1 MTNRSVNFSFLAD
14 ITPDLDLLH
23 CFAYQ
28 AEMYLHLDPNT
39 SLIKL
44 RQFGELL
51 AQEIAARNG
60 ESIDPDESQEMLLRR
75 LSTNGILKQKSSNL
89 FHDIRRDGNKANHP
103 RIDGNKAIQCGLS
116 DYDRALRRLKDAHQL
131 ACWFYNTHKDECDLN
146 TFIMPPDPAIEWEK
160 TAQILDDIK
169 AVNQALAN
177 KLAEKELQLNEL
189 STAEINERAAIT
201 RQLGEIK
208 ELKQLLTQ
216 ELIEKDGISNRLKEL
231 EQQAIQMTSTQKQST
246 IVRSHKQEE
255 KIISVIELGALE
267 IGTVL
272 RDRYEILSQIGV
284 GSFGIAYIAKDRESP
299 SHKSFVIKQFNQI
312 NIDAIDMKIAREG
325 FDREARFLEQL
336 KHDCIPTLYAQFEEK
351 GQFYIVQSLVE
362 GIPLSQELKY
372 GEKKDEEYIKAL
384 LINVLTPL
392 EYVHKQDIIHR
403 DLKPA
408 NLIRR
413 NDGGISLIDFGSVK
427 ELVNKPT
434 SEIGTIIGT
443 LDYMSGEQAIGQA
456 KLSSD
461 VYAVG
466 KIAIQSATGMYP
478 SELETDRDLNPIWQ
492 YLAPE
497 ISPELKNILSQMVE
511 YNFSKRYEN
520 ATEALQA
527 VTSLNKE
534 EKAKVKLLK
543 EQAAAKAEA
552 ERLKKQATADAETEY
567 LKKQATADA
576 ETEYLKKQ
584 ATAESLKIIGALVSF
599 IIIGIGIKSWDYL
612 TKTKI
617 SSNTIT
623 VGILTSPADYRELG
637 DYLRKELVPANYFDY
652 LQGKQVGII
661 IEGDRSLSYQ
671 EVKKRLA
678 AKKWDI
684 VFARS
689 PMISRFSQKQS
700 YSYLA
705 GMFPDKATYKS
716 GIFVKANSPIRSIND
731 IKSNTVVAL
740 GDFGSASK
748 FYMPTYDLYG
758 KTFSAKIARSES
770 PMSMVAQGK
779 AEVGV
784 AAIGDEFK
792 PNNSEFRII
801 HTSRDIPGSG
811 VYLSPQ
817 LASQHEQMKQVLLAA
832 SKKITKKVNY
842 GDVPEPNY
850 TEFDKIIDRVD
861 SMIECVNFDK
871 TPTNLFCDRSA
882 NRSNK

>member
-23 CFAYQ
+23 CFAHQ

-60 ESIDPDESQEMLLRR
+60 ESTDPDESQEMLLRR

-131 ACWFYNTHKDECDLN
+131 ACWFYNTHKEECDLN
-146 TFIMPPDPAIEWEK
+146 TFTIPPDPAIEWEK
-160 TAQILDDIK
+160 TAQILDDTK
-169 AVNQALAN
+169 AVNQSLAN

-189 STAEINERAAIT
+189 STAEINERAAID

-208 ELKQLLTQ
+208 ELKQLLAQ
-216 ELIEKDGISNRLKEL
+216 ELIEKDDISNRLKEL

-246 IVRSHKQEE
+246 IMRSHKQEE
-255 KIISVIELGALE
+255 KILSVIELGALE

-312 NIDAIDMKIAREG
+312 NIAAIDMKIAREG

-427 ELVNKPT
+427 ELMNKPT

-466 KIAIQSATGMYP
+466 KIAIQAATGIYP
-478 SELETDRDLNPIWQ
+478 SELKTDRDINPIWQ

-527 VTSLNKE
+527 VTSLKKE
-534 EKAKVKLLK
+534 EQAKV
-543 EQAAAKAEA
+543 
-552 ERLKKQATADAETEY
+552 ERLKKQAAADAETER
-567 LKKQATADA
+567 
-576 ETEYLKKQ
+576 LKKQ

-617 SSNTIT
+617 SSSTIT
-623 VGILTSPADYRELG
+623 VGILTSPADYREFG
-637 DYLRKELVPANYFDY
+637 DYLRRELVPANYFDY

-661 IEGDRSLSYQ
+661 IEGDKSLSYQ

-705 GMFPDKATYKS
+705 GMFPGSPNYQS

-731 IKSNTVVAL
+731 INSNTVVAL
-740 GDFGSASK
+740 GDFNSASG
-748 FYMPTYDLYG
+748 FYMPAYDLYG
-758 KTFSAKIARSES
+758 KTFSAKIARGES
-770 PMSMVAQGK
+770 PMSMVLQGK
-779 AEVGV
+779 AEVGA
-784 AAIGDEFK
+784 AAIGDK
-792 PNNSEFRII
+792 LKSNNSEFRII
-801 HTSRDIPGSG
+801 HTSRNIPGSG

-850 TEFDKIIDRVD
+850 TEFDKITDRVD
-861 SMIECVNFDK
+861 SIIECVDFDK
-871 TPTNLFCDRSA
+871 TPTHLFCDRSA
-882 NRSNK
+882 TRSNK

>member
-60 ESIDPDESQEMLLRR
+60 ESTDPDESQEILLRR

-103 RIDGNKAIQCGLS
+103 RLDGNKAVQCGLS

-146 TFIMPPDPAIEWEK
+146 TFTIPPDPAIEWEK
-160 TAQILDDIK
+160 TVQILDDTK
-169 AVNQALAN
+169 AVNQSLAN

-189 STAEINERAAIT
+189 STTEINERAAID

-208 ELKQLLTQ
+208 ELTQLLAQ
-216 ELIEKDGISNRLKEL
+216 ELIEKDDISNRLKEL

-246 IVRSHKQEE
+246 LLRSHLQEE
-255 KIISVIELGALE
+255 KIISAIELGALE

-312 NIDAIDMKIAREG
+312 NIAAIDMKIAREG

-427 ELVNKPT
+427 ELMNKPT
-434 SEIGTIIGT
+434 SEIGTTIGT
-443 LDYMSGEQAIGQA
+443 LGYMPSEQAIGQA

-466 KIAIQSATGMYP
+466 KIAIQAATGVYP
-478 SELETDRDLNPIWQ
+478 SELENDRDINPIWQ

-497 ISPELKNILSQMVE
+497 ISPELKDVLSKMVE
-511 YNFSKRYEN
+511 YNFATRYSS
-520 ATEALQA
+520 ATETLKALEQK
-527 VTSLNKE
+527 TSTPE
-534 EKAKVKLLK
+534 LLPEVPSPDGLK
-543 EQAAAKAEA
+543 DRPIKNEIADEGT
-552 ERLKKQATADAETEY
+552 RLDY
-567 LKKQATADA
+567 P
-576 ETEYLKKQ
+576 
-584 ATAESLKIIGALVSF
+584 KIIGTLVGLM
-599 IIIGIGIKSWDYL
+599 IIGIGIKSWDYL

-617 SSNTIT
+617 SSSTIT
-623 VGILTSPADYRELG
+623 VGILTSPADYREFG

-661 IEGDRSLSYQ
+661 IEGDKSLSYQ
-671 EVKKRLA
+671 EVKRRLA

-705 GMFPDKATYKS
+705 GMFPGSPNYQS

-731 IKSNTVVAL
+731 INSNTVVAL
-740 GDFGSASK
+740 GDFNSASG
-748 FYMPTYDLYG
+748 FYMPAYDLYG
-758 KTFSAKIARSES
+758 KTFSAKIARGES
-770 PMSMVAQGK
+770 PMSMVLQGK
-779 AEVGV
+779 AEVGA
-784 AAIGDEFK
+784 AAIGDK
-792 PNNSEFRII
+792 LKSNNSEFRII
-801 HTSRDIPGSG
+801 HTSRNIPGSG

-850 TEFDKIIDRVD
+850 TEFDKITDRVD
-861 SMIECVNFDK
+861 SMLECVDFEK
-871 TPTNLFCDRSA
+871 TPIHLFCDRSA

>member
-23 CFAYQ
+23 CFAQQ
-28 AEMYLHLDPNT
+28 AEIYLHLDPNT
-39 SLIKL
+39 CLIKI

-60 ESIDPDESQEMLLRR
+60 ESVKPGESQELLLRR
-75 LSTNGILKQKSSNL
+75 LSMKGIITRSSNL
-89 FHDIRRDGNKANHP
+89 FHDIR
-103 RIDGNKAIQCGLS
+103 IDGNKAIHHGLR
-116 DYDRALRRLKDAHQL
+116 DYDRALERLKDAHQL
-131 ACWFYNTHKDECDLN
+131 ACWFYNTHRDERELN
-146 TFIMPPDPAIEWEK
+146 KFTLPPDPAIEWQK
-160 TAQILDDIK
+160 NAQILDTTK
-169 AVNQALAN
+169 AVNQE
-177 KLAEKELQLNEL
+177 LAEKLAQKEIQLNKL
-189 STAEINERAAIT
+189 STVEINERDAID

-208 ELKQLLTQ
+208 ELKQLLEQ
-216 ELIEKDGISNRLKEL
+216 ELIEKEGISNRLKEL
-231 EQQAIQMTSTQKQST
+231 EQQAIQMTPTQKHST
-246 IVRSHKQEE
+246 IVRSHQQEE

-272 RDRYEILSQIGV
+272 RDRYEILSQIGT

-299 SHKSFVIKQFNQI
+299 RQKSCVIKQFNQI
-312 NIDAIDMKIAREG
+312 NIADNDMKTAREG

-336 KHDCIPTLYAQFEEK
+336 KHDCIPTFYAQFEEK
-351 GQFYIVQSLVE
+351 RQFYIVQSLVE
-362 GIPLSQELKY
+362 GVPLSQELKA
-372 GEKKDEEYIKAL
+372 GEKKDEQYIKEL
-384 LINVLTPL
+384 LINILTPL

-403 DLKPA
+403 DLKPD

-413 NDGGISLIDFGSVK
+413 NDGKVSLIDFGAVK
-427 ELVNKPT
+427 ESVNQPT
-434 SEIGTIIGT
+434 SRAGTTIGTPG
-443 LDYMSGEQAIGQA
+443 YMPSEQAIGQA
-456 KLSSD
+456 TLSSD
-461 VYAVG
+461 IYAVG
-466 KIAIQSATGMYP
+466 KIAIQAATGVDP
-478 SELETDRDLNPIWQ
+478 SELESDRDTGDPIWQ

-497 ISPELKNILSQMVE
+497 ISLELKEILNKMVK
-511 YNFSKRYEN
+511 YNFSARYSS
-520 ATEALQA
+520 A
-527 VTSLNKE
+527 
-534 EKAKVKLLK
+534 
-543 EQAAAKAEA
+543 
-552 ERLKKQATADAETEY
+552 AET
-567 LKKQATADA
+567 LKA
-576 ETEYLKKQ
+576 LKTNPPPPR
-584 ATAESLKIIGALVSF
+584 ALDYSKIIGTLVGL
-599 IIIGIGIKSWDYL
+599 IIIGIGIKSWGYL

-617 SSNTIT
+617 SSSTIT

-684 VFARS
+684 IFARS

-700 YSYLA
+700 YLYLA

-731 IKSNTVVAL
+731 IKLNTVVAL

-748 FYMPTYDLYG
+748 FYMPAYDLYG
-758 KTFSAKIARSES
+758 KTFSAKIADSEL
-770 PMSMVAQGK
+770 PISMVEQGK

-784 AAIGDEFK
+784 AAIGDGIN
-792 PNNSEFRII
+792 PNNPEFRII
-801 HTSRDIPGSG
+801 HASRDIPGSG

-817 LASQHEQMKQVLLAA
+817 LASQHQQIKQVLLAA

-861 SMIECVNFDK
+861 SIIECVDFDK
-871 TPTNLFCDRSA
+871 TPTHLFCDKSA
-882 NRSNK
+882 NRSSK

>member
-23 CFAYQ
+23 CFAHQ

-60 ESIDPDESQEMLLRR
+60 ESTDPDESQEMLLRR

-146 TFIMPPDPAIEWEK
+146 TFTIPPDPAIEWEK
-160 TAQILDDIK
+160 TAQVLDDIK

-177 KLAEKELQLNEL
+177 KLVEKELQLNEL
-189 STAEINERAAIT
+189 STAEINERAAIDSLSLRDASRT
-201 RQLGEIK
+201 ETLRERQLGEIK
-208 ELKQLLTQ
+208 ELKQLLAQ
-216 ELIEKDGISNRLKEL
+216 ELIEKDDISNRLKEL
-231 EQQAIQMTSTQKQST
+231 EQQAIQMTYTQKQST
-246 IVRSHKQEE
+246 IVRSHQQEE
-255 KIISVIELGALE
+255 KIISVIELGALA

-299 SHKSFVIKQFNQI
+299 SHKNFVIKQFNQI
-312 NIDAIDMKIAREG
+312 NIAAIDLKIAREG
-325 FDREARFLEQL
+325 FDREARSLEQL

-351 GQFYIVQSLVE
+351 GKFYIVQSLVE

-427 ELVNKPT
+427 ELMNKPT

-466 KIAIQSATGMYP
+466 KIAIQAATGIYP
-478 SELETDRDLNPIWQ
+478 SELETDRDINPIWQ

-527 VTSLNKE
+527 VTSLKKE
-534 EKAKVKLLK
+534 EQAKVKLLK
-543 EQAAAKAEA
+543 E
-552 ERLKKQATADAETEY
+552 
-567 LKKQATADA
+567 
-576 ETEYLKKQ
+576 Q

-617 SSNTIT
+617 SSSTIT

-661 IEGDRSLSYQ
+661 IEGGKSLSYQ

-705 GMFPDKATYKS
+705 GMFPGSPNYQS

-740 GDFGSASK
+740 GDFNSASG
-748 FYMPTYDLYG
+748 FYMPAYDLYG
-758 KTFSAKIARSES
+758 KIFSAKIARGES
-770 PMSMVAQGK
+770 PMSMVLQGK
-779 AEVGV
+779 AEVGA
-784 AAIGDEFK
+784 AAIGDK
-792 PNNSEFRII
+792 LKSNNSEFRII
-801 HTSRDIPGSG
+801 HTSRNIPGSG

-850 TEFDKIIDRVD
+850 TEFDKITDRVD
-861 SMIECVNFDK
+861 SMLECVDFEK
-871 TPTNLFCDRSA
+871 TPIHLFCDRSA
-882 NRSNK
+882 TRSNK